1 MVKIVQNCISLK
13 NVKTNKKLYCKVKT
27 KVKSVRI
34 GENYLVF
41 TYFSPTFHLVFT
53 YRQKYSFLYKKIPTE
68 GEN

>member
-41 TYFSPTFHLVFT
+41 TYFSPSFHLSPEVLF
-53 YRQKYSFLYKKIPTE
+53 SVYKNPN
-68 GEN
+68 GR